1 MDPESAWAIARTNW
15 VTQLLVHFEKIN
27 DNQIADEA
35 FLKDLPKLSI
45 NQIAFWD
52 EMHKEQIVGYMGKKS
67 YLFNCDPN
75 GKYVPHGKIM
85 TDAGSRLHIK

>member
-1 MDPESAWAIARTNW
+1 MNPKVDDIIRQKHGSTVPKSAWAVARTNW

-27 DNQIADEA
+27 DNQIADEE

-52 EMHKEQIVGYMGKKS
+52 EKHKEQIVGYAGKKS
-67 YLFNCDPN
+67 YQFNCDPN
-75 GKYVPHGKIM
+75 EK
-85 TDAGSRLHIK
+85 

>member
-1 MDPESAWAIARTNW
+1 MDPKSAWAIARTNW

-35 FLKDLPKLSI
+35 FLKDLPKLYI

-52 EMHKEQIVGYMGKKS
+52 EMH
-67 YLFNCDPN
+67 
-75 GKYVPHGKIM
+75 
-85 TDAGSRLHIK
+85 